1 MRITGIAGL
10 GLAALLLAGGAA
22 WWWQQADGNGA
33 PQYRTAPVGR
43 GDIVST
49 VSASG
54 TINPVGSV
62 SVGSQISGQLRQVLA
77 DFNDE
82 VRAGQ
87 VLARID
93 PETFRHR
100 LAQAEADLVATRA
113 QVAVQQAQI
122 EARRADLAR
131 IDVNLDESR
140 RDLARKRDLAERGFI
155 SPAEAEKAA
164 SLVRAQE
171 QELSAGRA
179 AIEVAIAQRR
189 NTEAVV
195 RQREAAVAAARV
207 DLDRTVIRSPVDG
220 VVIKR
225 SVDAGQTVAASLQAP
240 ELFVIA
246 RNLRDMQVDTSIDE
260 TDIGRIEVGQK
271 ASFTVDAYPGRRFE
285 GKVSQL
291 RMAATNVQ
299 NVITYNVIV
308 TFSNAEGLLLPGM
321 TANVRIVS
329 ERREDVLTV
338 PNAALRLRIAGLTD
352 RAEAPMDAP
361 AGQVAQAGAQGAQG
375 AQSAGQGAR
384 AQAGGG
390 GSAPGSAG
398 ERGRTGRLWLLEGG
412 EPKAVEVRVGL
423 GDGTSTEVAAPGLAE
438 GQQVIVGV
446 APPGARGRRELRM
459 FR

>member
-1 MRITGIAGL
+1 MTKTGIAGL
-10 GLAALLLAGGAA
+10 GLAALLLAGAAA
-22 WWWQQADGNGA
+22 WWWQQAERDAA
-33 PQYRTAPVGR
+33 PVYRTAPIGR
-43 GDIVST
+43 GDVVST

-62 SVGSQISGQLRQVLA
+62 SVGSQISGQLREVRV

-100 LAQAEADLVATRA
+100 LAQAEADLAATRA
-113 QVAVQQAQI
+113 QVGVQQAQV

-140 RDLARKRDLAERGFI
+140 RDLARKRDLAARGFL

-179 AIEVAIAQRR
+179 AIDVAIAQRR

-195 RQREAAVAAARV
+195 RQREAAVSAARV

-260 TDIGRIEVGQK
+260 TDIGRIDVGQK
-271 ASFTVDAYPGRRFE
+271 ASFSVDAYPGRRFE
-285 GKVSQL
+285 GIVSQL

-321 TANVRIVS
+321 TANVRIVA

-352 RAEAPMDAP
+352 RAQAPMDAP
-361 AGQVAQAGAQGAQG
+361 AGQGPQPGAAAAAGEG
-375 AQSAGQGAR
+375 R
-384 AQAGGG
+384 W
-390 GSAPGSAG
+390 PAG
-398 ERGRTGRLWLLEGG
+398 ERGRPGRLWLLEGG
-412 EPKAVEVRVGL
+412 EPRAVEVRVGL
-423 GDGTSTEVAAPGLAE
+423 GDGTSTEVSAPGLTE
-438 GQQVIVGV
+438 GQQVIVGL
-446 APPGARGRRELRM
+446 APSASERGRRELRM